1 MSHPLLE
8 RHLERQAVKPLY
20 LFYGDE
26 EFLMNRALLRLEAG
40 LRDDQGEPPVKSLFY
55 APSPKPRTAFRDD
68 QGEPPGKPVR
78 EAQEVEMAEFLAEAR
93 AGTLWGPGQLLVMR
107 RIDLNVAVFKAINA
121 YLDHPAP
128 RTWVVLMAEGA
139 KTRDLAKNPVWGR
152 LQKEEAALGFS
163 RLREGELHQWLTR
176 EARQL
181 GKNLTLAA
189 AQRLVEMV
197 GDNLAELS
205 QELEKLAL
213 FAGPENTLTP
223 ALVTQLASHSRTYNI
238 FALVDA
244 LGAPGFHQRL
254 TSLGHLLDLGEHPA
268 KILGMLARQVRIL
281 IRVKEGV
288 GANPAELASS
298 LKVPPYKVK
307 SLAQQGARFSD
318 AALKGH
324 LAMLHRVDSQLKTST
339 GNPRLW
345 LEWALI
351 KMGPG

>member
-8 RHLERQAVKPLY
+8 RHLERGTVKPLY

-26 EFLMNRALLRLEAG
+26 EFLMQRALARLEAA
-40 LRDDQGEPPVKSLFY
+40 LTEKSGE
-55 APSPKPRTAFRDD
+55 APTK
-68 QGEPPGKPVR
+68 VMR
-78 EAQEVEMAEFLAEAR
+78 EAQEVGLAEFLAESREA
-93 AGTLWGPGQLLVMR
+93 TLWGAGQLLILR
-107 RIDLNVAVFKAINA
+107 RVDTYPADQLKAITG
-121 YLDHPAP
+121 YLDHPAA
-128 RTWVVLMAEGA
+128 RAWVVLLAEGLKSREVEKHA
-139 KTRDLAKNPVWGR
+139 VWGR
-152 LQKEEAALGFS
+152 LAKEEAALGFS
-163 RLREGELHQWLTR
+163 RLREGELFQWLTR
-176 EARQL
+176 EARHL

-254 TSLGHLLDLGEHPA
+254 TSLGHLLDLGEQPP

-281 IRVKEGV
+281 IRVKEGA
-288 GANPAELASS
+288 GSNPMELARS
-298 LKVPPYKVK
+298 LGVPQWKVK
-307 SLAQQGARFSD
+307 GLAQQGARFSD
-318 AALKGH
+318 AALKAH
-324 LAMLHRVDSQLKTST
+324 LVMLHQVDFHLKTST

-345 LEWALI
+345 LEWALV

>member
-8 RHLERQAVKPLY
+8 RHLEQGAVKPLY

-40 LRDDQGEPPVKSLFY
+40 LTDRAGEPPAKV
-55 APSPKPRTAFRDD
+55 T
-68 QGEPPGKPVR
+68 R
-78 EAQEVEMAEFLAEAR
+78 EAQEVGLEEFLAESR
-93 AGTLWGPGQLLVMR
+93 AGTLWGPGQLLILRQV
-107 RIDLNVAVFKAINA
+107 DTYPADQLKAVAN

-128 RTWVVLMAEGA
+128 RAWVVLLAEGLKA
-139 KTRDLAKNPVWGR
+139 RDVEKHGVWGR
-152 LQKEEAALGFS
+152 LAKEAAALGFY
-163 RLREGELHQWLTR
+163 RLREGELYQWLTR
-176 EARQL
+176 EARRL
-181 GKNLTLAA
+181 GKNLNLAA

-213 FAGPENTLTP
+213 FAGPENALTP

-244 LGAPGFHQRL
+244 LGTPGFHQRL
-254 TSLGHLLDLGEHPA
+254 ASLGSLWDMGEPPA
-268 KILGMLARQVRIL
+268 KILAMLARQVRLL
-281 IRVKEGV
+281 IRVKEGK
-288 GANPAELASS
+288 GAQPAELAST
-298 LKVPPYKVK
+298 LKIPPYKVK
-307 SLAQQGARFSD
+307 SLAQQAARFSET
-318 AALKGH
+318 ALKGH
-324 LAMLHRVDSQLKTST
+324 LAMLHQVDLHLKTST
-339 GNPRLW
+339 GTPRLW